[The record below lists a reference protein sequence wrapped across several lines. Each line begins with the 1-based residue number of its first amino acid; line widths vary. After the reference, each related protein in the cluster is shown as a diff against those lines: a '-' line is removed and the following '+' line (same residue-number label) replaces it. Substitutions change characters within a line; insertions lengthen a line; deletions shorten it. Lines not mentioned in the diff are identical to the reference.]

1 MKGPSSAAETVR
13 STLTIGDVCMRVV
26 SESALATIQNP
37 AYGEFA
43 QHDGDPVHGRTDV
56 AIEVLAVDDL
66 AADPENPSFD
76 SDRAWKLQFLP
87 TGYRLSLH
95 RLGDD
100 KPCAIASS
108 DDGTQEVTIQVDPH
122 LLSGSEDSGELW
134 NPVRYPLD
142 QLLLMNHLAPRG
154 GAIVHA
160 AGVVIQGKAIVLP
173 GRSGAGKS
181 TVARLF
187 VDAGLEDSM
196 LSDDRIILR
205 SGGSKT
211 ASSARAQTAPP
222 TAWGTPWPGD
232 ARIARNSCAPLG
244 AILFLTQA
252 PETRLSRLS
261 PGAAMRRL
269 MPVVSVPWYDETRG
283 NQVMAT
289 CASVAETVPCFE
301 LFFAPTREVVDLVTQ
316 AVGQLP

>member
-1 MKGPSSAAETVR
+1 
-13 STLTIGDVCMRVV
+13 MRVV

-37 AYGEFA
+37 AYGEFV
-43 QHDGDPVHGRTDV
+43 HDAGDLVRGRTEV
-56 AIEVLAVDDL
+56 AIEVVAAEGL
-66 AADPENPSFD
+66 AADPGNPSFD

-87 TGYRLSLH
+87 EGYRLSLH
-95 RLGDD
+95 RLGEDA
-100 KPCAIASS
+100 PCAVALS
-108 DDGTQEVTIQVDPH
+108 DDGTQRVTIQVDRH

-160 AGVVIQGKAIVLP
+160 AGVVMQGRAIVLP

-187 VDAGLEDSM
+187 VDAGLEDGM

-205 SGGSKT
+205 PDEGT
-211 ASSARAQTAPP
+211 QVR
-222 TAWGTPWPGD
+222 AWGTPWPGD
-232 ARIARNSCAPLG
+232 AGIARNASAPLG

-252 PETRLSRLS
+252 TETRVTRLS

-269 MPVVSVPWYDETRG
+269 MPVVSVPWYDERRG

-289 CASVAETVPCFE
+289 CASVVETAPCFE
-301 LFFAPTREVVDLVTQ
+301 LFFTPTREVVDLVAQ
-316 AVGQLP
+316 AVEQLP